1 MRRLWPASEP
11 AQSSYEQLR
20 AAILGGGHP
29 NTPAAQRVERF
40 GLAGLI
46 IWPSRL
52 REGETEVPPT
62 FTACISGI
70 ARPRWSPYRDPRL
83 DDLMAAYQLL
93 VSVGEE
99 SEADWEAAG

>member
-29 NTPAAQRVERF
+29 NTPAALRFERF

-46 IWPSRL
+46 AWPLRL
-52 REGETEVPPT
+52 REGEAEVQPT

-70 ARPRWSPYRDPRL
+70 ARPHWSPYRDPRL

-93 VSVGEE
+93 VNLGEAI
-99 SEADWEAAG
+99 EADLEAAG